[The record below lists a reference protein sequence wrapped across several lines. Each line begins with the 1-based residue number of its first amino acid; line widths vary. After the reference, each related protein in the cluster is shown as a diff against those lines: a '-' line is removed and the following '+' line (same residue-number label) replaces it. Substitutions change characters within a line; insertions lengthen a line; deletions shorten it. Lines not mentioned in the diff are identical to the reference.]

1 MTTKTK
7 ATFQVTG
14 WDEKP
19 IAEEKGKPKVTK
31 AHVACTFTGDVTGD
45 GVADYLMVYP
55 TSDSATFV
63 GLQQI
68 DGHIDGRKGSVVL
81 QVSGKFEGG
90 VASADW
96 SVAKDAATGEL
107 EGMSGK
113 GGYVSKSDGSA
124 EVTLSYD
131 I

>member
-1 MTTKTK
+1 MASKIK

-19 IAEEKGKPKVTK
+19 IAEAEGKPKLTS
-31 AHVACTFTGDVTGD
+31 AHVTCTFTGDVTGD

-55 TSDSATFV
+55 TSDTATFV

-68 DGHIDGRKGSVVL
+68 DGEIDGRKGSVVL
-81 QVSGKFEGG
+81 EVNGKFEGG
-90 VASADW
+90 IASADW
-96 SVAKDAATGEL
+96 SVVTASATGKL
-107 EGMSGK
+107 EGISGK
-113 GGYVSKSDGSA
+113 GGYASKSDGSA
-124 EVTLSYD
+124 DVTLDYK